1 MKHTHREHELERND
15 SNHSHTDERT
25 RSDLPDNIAELQTLS
40 ISPSLFSFS
49 CFPLSS
55 SQAMK
60 LVQGFKQ
67 ILEQV
72 KYDTIACD
80 IYGVLHD
87 GIKSYPYSKQAL
99 STLSQNNEHV
109 ILLSNSTRLQD
120 KLDVAMSGKFDISNN
135 LYEEILSSGV
145 LTKLFLQ
152 DIAEY
157 LATGTVKAAAC
168 HATAQCHGKSTRMEP
183 DAFAATYLKTGK
195 FFLAG
200 DPDWQEP
207 LYMPVSPTLSRVHDW
222 DQMEFVLLG
231 SIRGVFPEE
240 KPVDAFSEEQV
251 RSDYQPLLDKCLERN
266 IPIICA
272 NPDVFA
278 PNGISE
284 DGSTK
289 LLICPGYVGQMY
301 EEMGGQVLYFGKPF
315 KSIYEYLVANK
326 AKSSGH
332 PSRIVCV
339 GDNVAT
345 DIRGATKSGLDVV
358 MILGGVHWEELKD
371 VIDDERELQLRV
383 RKLCQLHGSQEPT
396 YLMPLLRY

>member
-1 MKHTHREHELERND
+1 MQL
-15 SNHSHTDERT
+15 
-25 RSDLPDNIAELQTLS
+25 I
-40 ISPSLFSFS
+40 
-49 CFPLSS
+49 
-55 SQAMK
+55 
-60 LVQGFKQ
+60 QGFKQ

-87 GIKSYPYSKQAL
+87 GLQAYPYSREAL

-109 ILLSNSTRLQD
+109 VLLSNSTRLQD
-120 KLDVAMSGKFDISNN
+120 KLDIAMSSKFDITSE

-145 LTKLFLQ
+145 LTKLFLK

-157 LATGTVKAAAC
+157 LQTGAVKTATC
-168 HATAQCHGKSTRMEP
+168 HATAQCQGRSTRMEP
-183 DAFAATYLKTGK
+183 DVFAATYLKTGK

-240 KPVDAFSEEQV
+240 KPVDAFSEEEV
-251 RSDYQPLLDKCLERN
+251 RSDYQPLLDKCLQRN

-278 PNGISE
+278 PNGVNE

-326 AKSSGH
+326 AKSSGNS
-332 PSRIVCV
+332 SRIVCV

-345 DIRGATKSGLDVV
+345 DIRGATEAGLDVV

-371 VIDDERELQLRV
+371 AIDDKAELESRV

-396 YLMPLLRY
+396 YLMPLLKY

>member
-1 MKHTHREHELERND
+1 
-15 SNHSHTDERT
+15 
-25 RSDLPDNIAELQTLS
+25 
-40 ISPSLFSFS
+40 
-49 CFPLSS
+49 
-55 SQAMK
+55 MK

-67 ILEQV
+67 ILEQSQ
-72 KYDTIACD
+72 YDTIACD
-80 IYGVLHD
+80 IYGVIHD
-87 GIKSYPYSKQAL
+87 GIQAYPYSKQAL
-99 STLSQNNEHV
+99 SSLSQNNEQV

-120 KLDVAMSGKFDISNN
+120 KLDIAMGSKFDISNTS
-135 LYEEILSSGV
+135 YKEILSSGV
-145 LTKLFLQ
+145 LTKLFLK

-157 LATGTVKAAAC
+157 LETGTVKVAAC
-168 HATAQCHGKSTRMEP
+168 HATAQYKGQSTRMEP
-183 DAFAATYLKTGK
+183 DTFAATYLTKGK

-240 KPVDAFSEEQV
+240 KPVDPFNEQEV

-266 IPIICA
+266 VSIICA

-278 PNGISE
+278 PNGINE

-326 AKSSGH
+326 AKSSLSCNPGDVS
-332 PSRIVCV
+332 SRILCV

-345 DIRGATKSGLDVV
+345 DIRGATDSGLDVV

-371 VIDDERELQLRV
+371 TIDCEEELRSRV
-383 RKLCQLHGSQEPT
+383 KKLCQLHGSQEPT